1 MGLFGLIKIKL
12 AEGDTSLALKLTKKL
27 IGLKPKNISFQ
38 KTFLELQLME
48 EDWNGAHKTFL
59 DLQKL
64 EPTDKV
70 ARNRDEGTHL
80 YLIAKK
86 LREEGKIEESKFLFQ
101 RNIVFNPKD
110 SKSYLYLAKIFKK
123 EENEFEEE
131 KNINATLLLESD
143 NEEAM
148 YRLID
153 IKLEKSDIK
162 KVEDL
167 KEKFKIICDTLCS
180 KIDSIDERLS
190 NINVE
195 NES

>member
-1 MGLFGLIKIKL
+1 MNKLIKYFLIIFALLTFKSI
-12 AEGDTSLALKLTKKL
+12 AEE
-27 IGLKPKNISFQ
+27 NFFQ
-38 KTFLELQLME
+38 EAKELF
-48 EDWNGAHKTFL
+48 DNGKM
-59 DLQKL
+59 
-64 EPTDKV
+64 
-70 ARNRDEGTHL
+70 
-80 YLIAKK
+80 
-86 LREEGKIEESKFLFQ
+86 EESKFLFQ

-110 SKSYLYLAKIFKK
+110 SKSYLYLAKIFK
-123 EENEFEEE
+123 NEKNEIEEE
-131 KNINATLLLESD
+131 KNLNVTLLLEAD

-148 YRLID
+148 HMLID